1 MPEKFDLLIAQPNL
15 SANNFDFNVDIPS
28 FLAGASLIISLEII
42 SDRKSL

>member
-1 MPEKFDLLIAQPNL
+1 MPENFDLLLAQPDLRAKN
-15 SANNFDFNVDIPS
+15 SDFNVDIPS